1 MGAMFIQINLRE
13 KILERKFHIAIEAAP
28 TAMLMIDENGRM
40 ILVNKQMESL
50 FGYTRKELLKLNVDS
65 LLPEKF
71 RHAHPAH
78 RRHFLQNPE
87 ARKMGGG
94 RELFGLKKDGL
105 EIPVEIGLMPV
116 RTPEGEFV
124 IGSIIDISERKAAQT
139 LIEKK
144 NKQLAV
150 VNDEL
155 SQFAYRT
162 SHDLKA
168 PLVTMQGL
176 ARYIEKD
183 IQTGNLGEALENV
196 RKILFQSERLSGLVT
211 DILDLSKA
219 DLEDAGEEAVDFD
232 KLIEEMREKF
242 AILTAGNHVE
252 VVYNN
257 QLSGSFVSQT
267 SRVRQIVENLVS
279 NGIKYCNPKQV
290 QKYVRVHLLEK
301 PEAVVLIVADNGLG
315 VPEQRKGDLFR
326 MFKRFHP
333 NVSFGSGLGMSI
345 VKKHVDRLGGSIQL
359 ASSGEGTCVEV
370 CFPRNGKVGEI

>member
-1 MGAMFIQINLRE
+1 
-13 KILERKFHIAIEAAP
+13 
-28 TAMLMIDENGRM
+28 
-40 ILVNKQMESL
+40 
-50 FGYTRKELLKLNVDS
+50 
-65 LLPEKF
+65 
-71 RHAHPAH
+71 
-78 RRHFLQNPE
+78 
-87 ARKMGGG
+87 
-94 RELFGLKKDGL
+94 
-105 EIPVEIGLMPV
+105 
-116 RTPEGEFV
+116 
-124 IGSIIDISERKAAQT
+124 
-139 LIEKK
+139 
-144 NKQLAV
+144 
-150 VNDEL
+150 
-155 SQFAYRT
+155 
-162 SHDLKA
+162 
-168 PLVTMQGL
+168 MQGL